1 MLSDVLKQ
9 LRSERGITQEQ
20 LASEIGVERSSIG
33 KYESSKKPIIPSSD
47 VLIRIANY
55 FDVSID
61 FLLENNGAKKTDS
74 PESEPAPKSDSDDML
89 QKINA
94 SLPKLDRDSLLRVL
108 GYVESLSN
116 QHDSKKK

>member
-9 LRSERGITQEQ
+9 LRSEKGITQEQ
-20 LASEIGVERSSIG
+20 LASVIGVERSSIG

-61 FLLENNGAKKTDS
+61 FLLENNGTKKADS
-74 PESEPAPKSDSDDML
+74 PEGKSATKSDSDDML